1 MPTLNEGL
9 GTSGV
14 VWTAWRFAAVP
25 RGIAAERLKF
35 LEGAI
40 EVAMHDREL
49 AEIDRFSQGHRE
61 FLTKTGRI
69 TP

>member
-1 MPTLNEGL
+1 MPTFNEGL
-9 GTSGV
+9 G
-14 VWTAWRFAAVP
+14 
-25 RGIAAERLKF
+25 LKF

-49 AEIDRFSQGHRE
+49 AEIDRFSQGHKE
-61 FLTKTGRI
+61 FLTKTRRI

>member
-1 MPTLNEGL
+1 
-9 GTSGV
+9 V
-14 VWTAWRFAAVP
+14 DRVAVR
-25 RGIAAERLKF
+25 RGAQGYRRRAIEF

>member
-1 MPTLNEGL
+1 MPTFNEGL

-49 AEIDRFSQGHRE
+49 LDEYKKIGVIAGTQS
-61 FLTKTGRI
+61 KTGRI

>member
-1 MPTLNEGL
+1 MPTFNEG
-9 GTSGV
+9 S
-14 VWTAWRFAAVP
+14 ARAASCGP
-25 RGIAAERLKF
+25 RGGSPRCPGGIAAERLKF

>member
-1 MPTLNEGL
+1 MPTFNEGL

-40 EVAMHDREL
+40 EVAMHDREVWRRST
-49 AEIDRFSQGHRE
+49 ASPRA
-61 FLTKTGRI
+61 TGSS
-69 TP
+69 

>member
-1 MPTLNEGL
+1 MPTFN
-9 GTSGV
+9 
-14 VWTAWRFAAVP
+14 
-25 RGIAAERLKF
+25 ERLGFKF

>member
-1 MPTLNEGL
+1 MR
-9 GTSGV
+9 
-14 VWTAWRFAAVP
+14 TA
-25 RGIAAERLKF
+25 ELF

-40 EVAMHDREL
+40 EVTMH
-49 AEIDRFSQGHRE
+49 EIDRFYH

>member
-1 MPTLNEGL
+1 MPTFNEGL

-49 AEIDRFSQGHRE
+49 LDEYKKIGVIAGTQY
-61 FLTKTGRI
+61 LGRI